1 MQIIMNLVAL
11 LRSNFIIFFQLVLLL
26 TTAAAIQ
33 AQILTPSITSQDSNI
48 YRTLGNLGQVSHHSK
63 TIDTPYSSVSKSDV
77 RVSNPGINTLGGLGL
92 AQGLSPYGVAPIG
105 LSHGIS
111 PLGLSHGISPLGLSH
126 GISPLGLS
134 HGISPIGLTHAGI
147 HSPLAPRLALPGTL
161 ARPVGVAP
169 GLLGVAYSVAPAVSH
184 MSYTNGLGLSYAW

>member
-1 MQIIMNLVAL
+1 M
-11 LRSNFIIFFQLVLLL
+11 
-26 TTAAAIQ
+26 
-33 AQILTPSITSQDSNI
+33 
-48 YRTLGNLGQVSHHSK
+48 
-63 TIDTPYSSVSKSDV
+63 SKSDV
-77 RVSNPGINTLGGLGL
+77 RVSNPGINTYGGLGL
-92 AQGLSPYGVAPIG
+92 AHGLSPYGVAPIG

-111 PLGLSHGISPLGLSH
+111 PI
-126 GISPLGLS
+126 GLS

-147 HSPLAPRLALPGTL
+147 HSPLIAPRLALPGTL